1 MPYRLVARLGDRTL
15 PLALR
20 EGTNLLGSRDDCG
33 LRLDHPTVSRAHA
46 ELVVDG
52 ERVRLRDLDSR
63 NGTFVDGQRVAQAEV
78 GPGATLAFGQVPSR
92 LEYVP
97 ADDVATAVRL
107 PAAPPLED
115 DVTPDLSTVRS
126 KPVETFA
133 LEQLPALIA
142 LLGEGAS
149 PERVAQAGGAAL
161 FQTLPLAAVEVA
173 FSGAPEVNS
182 GAPPLAR
189 SLRDRVAASEA
200 VWFRAERPVGA
211 AEPVE
216 VAAGAD
222 VIVRAWFPRAAQ
234 AGPFQPLLEA
244 VAGLIQAA
252 GRGPSPPAAAAAP
265 AAPRLPEPA
274 TVAPLVRQAY
284 TDAARVARGDVG
296 VLIGGESG
304 TGKEVLAR
312 YVHAASRRASR
323 PFVALNCAALPRD
336 LLEAELFGIEKGVA
350 TGVEARAGKFELAH
364 GGTLFLDEI
373 GDMSLETQA
382 KLLRVLQ
389 ERTVH
394 RLGGVGARPAD
405 VRIVAATNRNMRA
418 LRADGLFREDLYFRI
433 ATWSVEL
440 PPLRARRPDI
450 ANLAVHFLAREA
462 ERAGVRVAGI
472 SRAALSRLTAYDWP
486 GNVRQLENEMAR
498 CVLFLS
504 DGELLDSGRLAPEL
518 RQAEPAARPGRLEEV
533 LASVEREEIRKAL
546 DACGGDVGRAAELL
560 GLGRSTLY
568 RRLRSLGLL
577 S

>member
-20 EGTNLLGSRDDCG
+20 EGANLLGSRDDCG
-33 LRLDHPTVSRAHA
+33 LRLDHPTVSRTHA
-46 ELVVDG
+46 ELVVEG

-78 GPGATLAFGQVPSR
+78 GPGASLSFGQVPSR

-97 ADDVATAVRL
+97 ADDLATAVRL
-107 PAAPPLED
+107 PALPPPESEIS
-115 DVTPDLSTVRS
+115 PDLSTVRS

-133 LEQLPALIA
+133 LEQLPGLVA

-149 PERVAQAGGAAL
+149 PERMAQAGGAAL
-161 FQTLPLAAVEVA
+161 FQTLPLAAVEISSSA
-173 FSGAPEVNS
+173 G
-182 GAPPLAR
+182 
-189 SLRDRVAASEA
+189 EA
-200 VWFRAERPVGA
+200 VWFRAERPAPGV
-211 AEPVE
+211 PVE
-216 VAAGAD
+216 VTAG
-222 VIVRAWFPRAAQ
+222 VGVVVRAWFPRAAQ
-234 AGPFQPLLEA
+234 TGPFQALLEV
-244 VAGLIQAA
+244 VAGLIHAA
-252 GRGPSPPAAAAAP
+252 GRETAPSAAAEAP

-284 TDAARVARGDVG
+284 SDAARVARGDVG

-312 YVHAASRRASR
+312 YVHAASRRAAR
-323 PFVALNCAALPRD
+323 AFVALNCAALPRD

-394 RLGGVGARPAD
+394 RLGGVNARPAD
-405 VRIVAATNRNMRA
+405 VRIVAATNRDMRA
-418 LRADGLFREDLYFRI
+418 LRAEGLFREDLYFRI
-433 ATWSVEL
+433 ATWSVDL
-440 PPLRARRPDI
+440 PPLRARRQDI
-450 ANLAVHFLAREA
+450 ANLAVHFLTREA

-498 CVLFLS
+498 CVLFLA
-504 DGELLDSGRLAPEL
+504 DGELLDSSRLAPEL
-518 RQAEPAARPGRLEEV
+518 RQGEPAARTGRLEEV

-546 DACGGDVGRAAELL
+546 EACEGDVGRAAELL

-577 S
+577 G